1 MIKTFRIFGAGEW
14 GLAVANHLSCL
25 DNKVEVFLRNDNK
38 VNEYS
43 KSFFC
48 KNLNLSFNKNII
60 FRSLEDLSHL
70 SNSEDNLNM
79 IASSSSGFSDIINSY
94 NTYFKSCESIIW
106 LTKGLDHSKGS
117 LFHEIIDTELSS
129 NIKKCIISG
138 PSFAKDLIAKKPL
151 RVSIA
156 STCGIL
162 SDSIIKAMETKN
174 FKLEKTFDIIGVE
187 ISGVIKNISGILAGI
202 LTANLYPDEYIEE
215 LISLSQKDVKSITKK
230 ITKKQDS
237 YLVTE
242 DQLEKTVLSPACY
255 GDIHLTCYF
264 NTSRNRQL
272 GLKIVGEYNIKKII
286 SKLGT
291 VEGYLSTATLNAH
304 EKIFGE
310 SKIVQAAYR
319 ILYLDDDP
327 KTVLNQL
334 FT

>member
-1 MIKTFRIFGAGEW
+1 MIKNFRIFGAGEW

-25 DNKVEVFLRNDNK
+25 DNRVEVFLRNDNK
-38 VNEYS
+38 VNEYNES
-43 KSFFC
+43 LFYKG
-48 KNLNLSFNKNII
+48 LNLSFNKNII
-60 FRSLEDLSHL
+60 FRSFEELNHL
-70 SNSEDNLNM
+70 PNSVDNFNI
-79 IASSSSGFSDIINSY
+79 IASSSSGFSDIINGYSV
-94 NTYFKSCESIIW
+94 YFKSCESIIW
-106 LTKGLDHSKGS
+106 LTKGLDHSKGL
-117 LFHEIIDTELSS
+117 LFHEIIDKILSPD
-129 NIKKCIISG
+129 IKKCIISG
-138 PSFAKDLIAKKPL
+138 PSFAKDLVAAKPL
-151 RVSIA
+151 KVSVA
-156 STCGIL
+156 STCDEL
-162 SDSIIKAMETKN
+162 ANSIIKIMETKN
-174 FKLEKTFDIIGVE
+174 FRFEKTADIIGVE

-215 LISLSQKDVKSITKK
+215 LISLSQKDVKSITRK

-272 GLKIVGEYNIKKII
+272 GLKIAGEYNIKKII

>member
-38 VNEYS
+38 VKEYN
-43 KSFFC
+43 KSFFY
-48 KNLNLSFNKNII
+48 KNLNLSFSKNII
-60 FRSLEDLSHL
+60 FRSLEDLNHL

-202 LTANLYPDEYIEE
+202 LTANLYPDEYIEA

-230 ITKKQDS
+230 ITKKQGS